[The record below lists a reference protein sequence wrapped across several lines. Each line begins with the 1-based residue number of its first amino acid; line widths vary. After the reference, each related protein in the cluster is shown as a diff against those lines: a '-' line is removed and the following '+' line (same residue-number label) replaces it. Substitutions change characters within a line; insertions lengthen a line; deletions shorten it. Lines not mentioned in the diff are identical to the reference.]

1 VLLVKLLD
9 NLVKLTLIP
18 IDLFLFLNLAKR
30 EGLKVIGSAGSDDKV
45 QWLQNELNFDHAFN
59 YKTADVKAELA
70 KFEPLNIYF
79 DNVGGDQLEA
89 ALDAAAPYARFV
101 ECGMISQYNVPDAHG
116 IRNLI
121 LIVAK
126 RLKLQGFI
134 VSDRFKDPTFLPE
147 FYSKVPKWIAN
158 GEIKVKEDV
167 THGLEHAAE
176 AVVGIFKGKN
186 FGKAVIQIA
195 DDS

>member
-1 VLLVKLLD
+1 LYYY
-9 NLVKLTLIP
+9 
-18 IDLFLFLNLAKR
+18 LAKR

-59 YKTADVKAELA
+59 YKTANVKDELA

-89 ALDAAAPYARFV
+89 ALDAAAPYARFI
-101 ECGMISQYNVPDAHG
+101 ECGMISQYNQPDAHG
-116 IRNLI
+116 IRNLM

-126 RLKLQGFI
+126 RLKIQGFN
-134 VSDRFKDPTFLPE
+134 VSDSFKDPSFLPD
-147 FYSKVPKWIAN
+147 FYSKVPKWIVD
-158 GEIKVKEDV
+158 GELKVKEDV
-167 THGLEHAAE
+167 THGLEQAAD
-176 AVVGIFKGKN
+176 AIVGIFQGKN

-195 DDS
+195 DD

>member
-1 VLLVKLLD
+1 
-9 NLVKLTLIP
+9 
-18 IDLFLFLNLAKR
+18 LFFSSAKR

-59 YKTADVKAELA
+59 YKTADVKGELA

-79 DNVGGDQLEA
+79 DNVGGNQLEA
-89 ALDAAAPYARFV
+89 ALDAAAPYARFI
-101 ECGMISQYNVPDAHG
+101 ECGMISQYNEPDAHG
-116 IRNLI
+116 IRNLM

-134 VSDRFKDPTFLPE
+134 VSDHFKDPNFLPD
-147 FYSKVPKWIAN
+147 FYSKVPKWIVN

-167 THGLEHAAE
+167 TNGLEQAAD
-176 AVVGIFKGKN
+176 ALVGIFQGKN

-195 DDS
+195 DD